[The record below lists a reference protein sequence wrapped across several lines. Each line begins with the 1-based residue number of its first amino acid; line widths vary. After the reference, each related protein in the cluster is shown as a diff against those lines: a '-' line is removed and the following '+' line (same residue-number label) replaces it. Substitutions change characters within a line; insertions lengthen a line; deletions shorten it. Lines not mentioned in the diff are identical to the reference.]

1 VIKPRFHF
9 QAEQCPGNTLGI
21 SPIIGCGLSRTT
33 QHTHKTYAHTNL
45 LVLKMK
51 RAAQEL
57 ETNLDTVDPVPGTQQ
72 AAGDGENSK
81 LPNKRFFRS
90 RVSLLQTGSTG
101 VVG

>member
-1 VIKPRFHF
+1 
-9 QAEQCPGNTLGI
+9 
-21 SPIIGCGLSRTT
+21 
-33 QHTHKTYAHTNL
+33 
-45 LVLKMK
+45 MK